1 MVKHELHGPPCAV
14 GEVEIRK
21 TAFPELFK
29 DIAISFMS
37 LLILRPSFF
46 WGGRVKINLYHTK
59 AKFFIFCWRLES
71 A

>member
-1 MVKHELHGPPCAV
+1 MVKHELHGPPRAV

-46 WGGRVKINLYHTK
+46 GEGG
-59 AKFFIFCWRLES
+59 
-71 A
+71 